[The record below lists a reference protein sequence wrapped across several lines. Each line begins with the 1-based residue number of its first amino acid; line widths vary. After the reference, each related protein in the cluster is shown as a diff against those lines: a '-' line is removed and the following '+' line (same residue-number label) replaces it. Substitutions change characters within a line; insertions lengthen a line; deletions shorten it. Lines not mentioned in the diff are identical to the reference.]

1 MRTDPHRPT
10 ADRAFPAAG
19 GGPADRLG
27 RLRRAAPVDRADPAA
42 PADPADPK
50 GPSRDGLAVPG
61 SIRHSL
67 IELTVTAVLAEVLFA
82 LVGGVPAVV
91 AGAVVL
97 VAAAAVAG
105 RYVAGAGFLDIG
117 LRSRP
122 RLLDTREPGLGD
134 WHWTVRQGLDPKG
147 DARPLRGRL
156 RRLFAAR
163 LSEAHGV
170 SLTADRDRAAE
181 LIGPRLWPWID
192 PDAADPDTVVPGP
205 VLLALVD
212 RLESL

>member
-1 MRTDPHRPT
+1 MRTHPNRPT
-10 ADRAFPAAG
+10 ADRAFPA
-19 GGPADRLG
+19 GPAERLG
-27 RLRRAAPVDRADPAA
+27 RVRRATSVDRAD

-50 GPSRDGLAVPG
+50 VPSRGGLAVPG

-82 LVGGVPAVV
+82 LVGGVPAAV
-91 AGAVVL
+91 AGAVLLAV
-97 VAAAAVAG
+97 VALVAG

-117 LRSRP
+117 LRTRP
-122 RLLDTREPGLGD
+122 RLMDTREPGLGD

-147 DARPLRGRL
+147 DARPLRSRL

-163 LSEAHGV
+163 LSEAHGL

-192 PDAADPDTVVPGP
+192 PDAADPDAVVPGP

>member
-1 MRTDPHRPT
+1 MSTRPNRPPAGHDYSAGHAGRADRVDPTDPP
-10 ADRAFPAAG
+10 
-19 GGPADRLG
+19 
-27 RLRRAAPVDRADPAA
+27 
-42 PADPADPK
+42 
-50 GPSRDGLAVPG
+50 RDGLAAPG

-67 IELTVTAVLAEVLFA
+67 IELTVAAVLAEVLLA
-82 LVGGVPAVV
+82 LVGGASAAA
-91 AGAVVL
+91 AGAVL
-97 VAAAAVAG
+97 LTAAALVAG

-117 LRSRP
+117 LRSRR
-122 RLLDTREPGLGD
+122 RLMDAREPGLGD
-134 WHWTVRQGLDPKG
+134 WRWTVRQGLDPQG

-163 LSEAHGV
+163 LSEVHGV

-192 PDAADPDTVVPGP
+192 PENPDPDAIVPSP